1 MNESLLASRPDAPLD
16 ALGAVTRLAP
26 AKINLALHVTGRRG
40 DGYHLLDMLVAFA
53 SHGDLIRVTGAD
65 ADGFS
70 VGGRF
75 AASVPPDGGN
85 LVLKARDALRALDG
99 RDLPPVAIHL
109 EKNLPVASGIGGGSS
124 DAAATLL
131 ALDRFWD
138 LGLGFGQLAA
148 LGLTLVA
155 VVVLSAILAGV
166 LTSYAPSKISPT
178 ERFASPS
185 LLHLLGTDHLGRDLF
200 TRVLYGGRIAL
211 MIALGATLAS
221 LVVGVVLGLIAGYGP
236 RWLDNIMLLVFDAVK
251 SFPTVMLALTLVT
264 LFGPSLYA
272 VVLVVM
278 LVNVP
283 GYARI
288 IRTQTLVLKSA
299 EHVMAARS
307 MGASATRILG
317 IHILPNIIGPI
328 LILVSMDVPVV
339 VAIEAGMSFLGLGVR
354 PPTPSW
360 GAILNDGF
368 ANIRDSYWIVIA
380 GGLPIVLTTLGFTFL
395 GETLRDLFDPRLKR
409 RS

>member
-1 MNESLLASRPDAPLD
+1 VSEQASTDL
-16 ALGAVTRLAP
+16 P
-26 AKINLALHVTGRRG
+26 A
-40 DGYHLLDMLVAFA
+40 
-53 SHGDLIRVTGAD
+53 S
-65 ADGFS
+65 
-70 VGGRF
+70 GGRI
-75 AASVPPDGGN
+75 SG
-85 LVLKARDALRALDG
+85 LRRVLRGILRE
-99 RDLPPVAIHL
+99 P
-109 EKNLPVASGIGGGSS
+109 
-124 DAAATLL
+124 
-131 ALDRFWD
+131 
-138 LGLGFGQLAA
+138 LGA

-155 VVVLSAILAGV
+155 VVVLSAIFAGV